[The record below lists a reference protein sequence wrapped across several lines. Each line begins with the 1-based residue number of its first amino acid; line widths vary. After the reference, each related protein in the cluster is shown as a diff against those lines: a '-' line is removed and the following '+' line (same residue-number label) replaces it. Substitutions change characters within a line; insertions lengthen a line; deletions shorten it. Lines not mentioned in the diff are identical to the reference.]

1 MLKNLIVLGSLL
13 SLAQAGPC
21 KPASVS
27 TTDSISVATT
37 TTALDTSSTA
47 VVDTT
52 TTEAAETTTTTSSAE
67 TTTAAVT
74 TTTSSAETTTSSADE
89 TTTTSAA
96 TTTSSAVTTTS
107 SAATTTSSAPSEPT
121 ACAIDPQCLA
131 SGWNVDY
138 YANAFEAGY
147 GNDEMTVDASYYIT
161 EGLTPLDSS
170 VTDTTYFAQD
180 YMSDLSGY
188 SQTFPNSNYPG
199 KAYYVGYHRT
209 LAGGITVDANSFT
222 LVYQGYYQAPST
234 GTYELCIQADNANTL
249 YFGEGNAFNC
259 GTGESSVD
267 APALVLAATGYHF
280 NNPVR
285 CGSVSLIKG
294 HNYPVRNVM
303 GNKNAVSMFEFT
315 IKAPGETAKHT
326 FTGKAFPVSCGLDY

>member
-27 TTDSISVATT
+27 TDSITVATT
-37 TTALDTSSTA
+37 TTTTAALDTTSTA

-52 TTEAAETTTTTSSAE
+52 TTEAVET

-74 TTTSSAETTTSSADE
+74 TTSAAETTSTVDE
-89 TTTTSAA
+89 TTTTSAP
-96 TTTSSAVTTTS
+96 TTTS
-107 SAATTTSSAPSEPT
+107 SAATTTSSVPSEPT
-121 ACAIDPQCLA
+121 ACAIDPQCPA

-138 YANAFEAGY
+138 YANVFEEGY
-147 GNDEMTVDASYYIT
+147 GNDEMTVDASYYLT
-161 EGLTPLDSS
+161 EGLSPLDSG

-188 SQTFPNSNYPG
+188 AQTFPNRNYPG
-199 KAYYVGYHRT
+199 KAYYVGYQRT
-209 LAGGITVDANSFT
+209 LNGGITVDANSFT

-259 GTGESSVD
+259 GTGEPSVD

-294 HNYPVRNVM
+294 RNYPVRNVM

-315 IKAPGETAKHT
+315 IKAPGETAKHS
-326 FTGKAFPVSCGLDY
+326 FAGKAFPVSCGLSK